1 MINREKAWKFA
12 HEWLEAW
19 NKHDVDLIMKHYANS
34 IEFCSPVVQKVLGDP
49 QGIVSGID
57 NLRDYFSRQLKKFS
71 TLHFQLLDIFTSP
84 QSIVLYY
91 KINRGLLAAEVMILD
106 ADMKAINSIIKFS
119 KSTKL
124 SLALILAR
132 RCQSSYQHPSYV

>member
-1 MINREKAWKFA
+1 MIDREKAWKFA

-19 NKHDVDLIMKHYANS
+19 NKHDVDLIMKHYADS

-49 QGIVSGID
+49 KGIVSGID

-71 TLHFQLLDIFTSP
+71 TLHFQLLDVFTSP

-106 ADMKAINSIIKFS
+106 AEMKAIKVYANYDKND
-119 KSTKL
+119 
-124 SLALILAR
+124 
-132 RCQSSYQHPSYV
+132 VG

>member
-1 MINREKAWKFA
+1 MIDRDKAWAFA
-12 HEWLEAW
+12 HEWLHAW
-19 NKHDVDLIMKHYANS
+19 NQHDVDLIMKHYADS

-49 QGIVSGID
+49 EGVVRGID

-71 TLHFQLLDIFTSP
+71 TLHFQLLDVFTSP

-106 ADMKAINSIIKFS
+106 ADMKALKVYANYDKND
-119 KSTKL
+119 
-124 SLALILAR
+124 
-132 RCQSSYQHPSYV
+132 VG